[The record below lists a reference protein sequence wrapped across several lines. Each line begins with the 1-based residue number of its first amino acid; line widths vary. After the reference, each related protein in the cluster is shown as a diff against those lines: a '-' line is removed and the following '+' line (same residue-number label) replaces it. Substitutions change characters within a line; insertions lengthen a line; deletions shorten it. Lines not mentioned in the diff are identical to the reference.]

1 MMNEPVSTIMKTSLH
16 TATPEDNLETI
27 HNIMKAHKIHHVPI
41 VEGNKLAGLVTTHD
55 LLKSNHRHDEYAGIK
70 AKEIMTVKVATVE
83 ADAKIGTAA
92 EIFLENRFHGL
103 PVVNEAHDLIGF
115 LTTFDVLN
123 YTFRK
128 EYPNN
133 PW

>member
-1 MMNEPVSTIMKTSLH
+1 MNEPVSTIMKTQLH
-16 TATPEDNLETI
+16 TATSDDSLEMI
-27 HNIMKAHKIHHVPI
+27 YNVMKQHKIHHVPI
-41 VEGNKLAGLVTTHD
+41 LDGAKLVGLVTTHD
-55 LLKSNHRHDEYAGIK
+55 LLRSNLRHEEYAGVK
-70 AKEIMTVKVATVE
+70 ASAIMTKKVATVE
-83 ADAKIGTAA
+83 PTSKVGTAA

-103 PVVNEAHDLIGF
+103 PVVNENHDLVGF

-123 YTFRK
+123 YEFRK

>member
-1 MMNEPVSTIMKTSLH
+1 MMNEPVSTIMKTQLH
-16 TATPEDNLETI
+16 TATSDDSLEMI
-27 HNIMKAHKIHHVPI
+27 YNVMKQHKIHHVPI
-41 VEGNKLAGLVTTHD
+41 LDGAKLVGLVTTHD
-55 LLKSNHRHDEYAGIK
+55 LLRSNLRHEEYAGVK
-70 AKEIMTVKVATVE
+70 ASAIMTKKVATVE
-83 ADAKIGTAA
+83 PTSKVGTAA

-103 PVVNEAHDLIGF
+103 PVVNENHDLVGF

-123 YTFRK
+123 YEFRK

>member
-1 MMNEPVSTIMKTSLH
+1 MLNEPVSKIMKTNLY
-16 TATPEDNLETI
+16 TATAEDSLEKI
-27 HNIMKAHKIHHVPI
+27 HSLFREHRIHHVP
-41 VEGNKLAGLVTTHD
+41 VVDGVTLVGLITTHD
-55 LLKSNHRHDEYAGIK
+55 LLKSNLCKENYGD
-70 AKEIMTVKVATVE
+70 AKVGDYMTKKVATVE
-83 ADAKIGTAA
+83 TDAKIGTAA

-103 PVVNEAHDLIGF
+103 PVVNEDRELLGF

-123 YTFRK
+123 YVFRK